1 MPLLRQQLLHRPLRL
16 LREHL
21 LPSSPR
27 IAPAMPLLGQELRP
41 RTDLPLLRHHLRVA
55 AGGAMGERLDE
66 FSSLLRHA
74 AVWQPRRYR
83 RRCQASI
90 AASHA
95 PSLAVPCAEER
106 IPRCGPRPAK
116 MIKFTLSLQLVCR
129 KQKKFAQS
137 SPIGLHTVAKSL
149 HFVCNWYA
157 GSQKEFAPSLLVSL
171 HTVEI
176 SLCFVCTWFAISL

>member
-1 MPLLRQQLLHRPLRL
+1 MPLFRQQLLHRPLRL
-16 LREHL
+16 LRERL

-27 IAPAMPLLGQELRP
+27 IAAAIPLLGQELRP
-41 RTDLPLLRHHLRVA
+41 RTDLLLRHHLRVA

-74 AVWQPRRYR
+74 AVWQPRRYGLR
-83 RRCQASI
+83 RQALI

-116 MIKFTLSLQLVCR
+116 LIKFTLSLQLVCR

-137 SPIGLHTVAKSL
+137 SPVGLHTVAKSL
-149 HFVCNWYA
+149 H
-157 GSQKEFAPSLLVSL
+157 L
-171 HTVEI
+171 
-176 SLCFVCTWFAISL
+176 VCTWFALGLQEAEKFTCQFAYSGKSLH